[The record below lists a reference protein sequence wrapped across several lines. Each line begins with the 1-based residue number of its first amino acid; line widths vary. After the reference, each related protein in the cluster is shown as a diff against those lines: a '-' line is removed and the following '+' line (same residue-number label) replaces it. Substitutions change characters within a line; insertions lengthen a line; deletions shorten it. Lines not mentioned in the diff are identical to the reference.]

1 VIERLLVRVEAVNAA
16 VGRALALA
24 IFVMIAVIMYEVV
37 ARYFFNAPTPW
48 AQDVSRWLQV
58 AYVFLGG
65 AYALQR
71 GYFVR
76 VDILFTRL
84 PPRGRALI
92 DLTVSTALFACF
104 AAVIVWKGVEFAHQS
119 YRMGEISATGGWRGP
134 VWPAKFMV
142 PIGMVLLTLAWLTH
156 IARQALVLLRR
167 DAA

>member
-1 VIERLLVRVEAVNAA
+1 MIDRLLTRLDAVNAA
-16 VGRALALA
+16 IGRTLALA

-37 ARYFFNAPTPW
+37 ARYFFNAPGPW

-58 AYVFLGG
+58 AYIFLGG

-76 VDILFTRL
+76 VDIMFFRL
-84 PPRGRALI
+84 TPRLQALI

-104 AAVIVWKGVEFAHQS
+104 AAVIVWKGLEFALQS
-119 YRMGEISATGGWRGP
+119 YRMGEVSATGGWRGP

-142 PIGMVLLTLAWLTH
+142 PLGMILLTLAWLGH
-156 IARQALVLLRR
+156 IARQTLLLLRR
-167 DAA
+167 DAN